1 MNTLRRLALAAL
13 AAAGLT
19 GTASAQYPYPQ
30 PPIRTFPPAYPTY
43 PSHSHRPPVIVEQ
56 PVFAPPVIVQRPPVV
71 VVQRP
76 PVQVVCCLKSFE
88 RDFHACP
95 GHHDIL
101 IEHPVTGRPVR
112 VCFDLPDCK
121 LRDIDVS
128 RRRIV
133 FDYGRHE
140 VEIEFHRDG
149 TVCVH
154 D

>member
-1 MNTLRRLALAAL
+1 MNLLRRLALAAL
-13 AAAGLT
+13 AVTGIA
-19 GTASAQYPYPQ
+19 GTASAQYPYPYPQ

-43 PSHSHRPPVIVEQ
+43 RPPVIVQQ
-56 PVFAPPVIVQRPPVV
+56 PVFAPPVIVQRPPV
-71 VVQRP
+71 
-76 PVQVVCCLKSFE
+76 QVVCCLKSFA
-88 RDFHACP
+88 RDFHPCP

-121 LRDIDVS
+121 LRDLDVS

-140 VEIEFHRDG
+140 VEIEFNRDG